1 MYLVDLV
8 HVYLV
13 DLAYLTDLVYLL
25 AFAVPGLGGGH
36 RKIGFEGT
44 HFPVAP
50 ALPFP
55 SRAVRQLPH
64 RDRAALPTVQRQG
77 YQGTFFFFFSTLLLL
92 YSSTRRR
99 FYPQRSSGQAV
110 VTGVVPSP
118 TRYVPSFLF
127 ERSEFLIDT
136 FQKKSLRVCLC
147 ARGHACSTNLGFSVR
162 SANHIR
168 PKHGIPLPV

>member
-1 MYLVDLV
+1 MLMFCCVVPSLWDHALQHHALLYRALLCLVDHVCLVHYEYMYLVDLV

-13 DLAYLTDLVYLL
+13 DLSYLTDLVYLL

-77 YQGTFFFFFSTLLLL
+77 YQGTFFFFF
-92 YSSTRRR
+92 
-99 FYPQRSSGQAV
+99 
-110 VTGVVPSP
+110 
-118 TRYVPSFLF
+118 
-127 ERSEFLIDT
+127 
-136 FQKKSLRVCLC
+136 
-147 ARGHACSTNLGFSVR
+147 
-162 SANHIR
+162 
-168 PKHGIPLPV
+168 